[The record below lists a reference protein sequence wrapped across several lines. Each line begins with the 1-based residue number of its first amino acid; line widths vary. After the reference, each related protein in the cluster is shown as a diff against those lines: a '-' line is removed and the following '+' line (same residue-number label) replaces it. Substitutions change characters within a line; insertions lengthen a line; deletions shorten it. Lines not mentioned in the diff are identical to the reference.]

1 MYGDGFS
8 PAVDGEVD
16 EAVPGGRVRLQ
27 GKTAIVTG
35 AGRGIG
41 AAIAEVL
48 AAEGAAVAVCD
59 LDGASAAKT
68 AAGIAERHGARAVG
82 IPVDVADSAAV
93 RAAVGRSRSELGP
106 PDILVNNAGID
117 VIEPFVDSAEQSWDK
132 IITVNLRGTITVTR
146 AVLDAMIERGSGR
159 IIHIAS
165 DAGRV
170 GSSGEVVYS
179 ATKGGVI
186 AFGKALAREVARH
199 GITVNSVCPG
209 PTDTALLDQ
218 VAAYSQKLRDGLSH
232 AIPLRR
238 IGQPADIA
246 PAVAFLASDE
256 AAYITGQTLS
266 VSGGLTMA

>member
-1 MYGDGFS
+1 M
-8 PAVDGEVD
+8 
-16 EAVPGGRVRLQ
+16 RLQ
-27 GKTAIVTG
+27 GKTAMVTG

-41 AAIAEVL
+41 EAIADAL
-48 AAEGAAVAVCD
+48 AAEGAAVAACD
-59 LDGASAAKT
+59 LDGAAAAKVAVGLT
-68 AAGIAERHGARAVG
+68 ERHGGRAAGV
-82 IPVDVADSAAV
+82 PADIADGASV
-93 RAAVGRSRSELGP
+93 RAAVGLATSELGP
-106 PDILVNNAGID
+106 IDILVNNAGID
-117 VIEPFVDSAEQSWDK
+117 VIELFVDSAEETWDR
-132 IITVNLRGTITVTR
+132 IIAVNLRGTITVTR
-146 AVLDAMIERGSGR
+146 AVLDGMIERGGGR

-179 ATKGGVI
+179 ATKGGII

-218 VAAYSQKLRDGLSH
+218 VAAYSQKLVDGLAR

-246 PAVAFLASDE
+246 GTVAFLASDQ